1 MKSATARFFDLPELI
16 PLIGIYLER
25 HNLSAF
31 MKTSQQMHAILLPLF
46 HRVVPLP
53 TFRTPETLQALA
65 RNAMT
70 ISHLMTDQT
79 ACGRYSD
86 VVTKAI
92 RSKDPSIKSKKQIP
106 TYIPSEE
113 ALEALC
119 QNGEFPAKL
128 YQVLRLSSRL
138 TQLDLV
144 QISINNDFTLHLL
157 ARVISGIDTLES
169 LSLETYANARLF
181 SQIPSY
187 IFNSCPPSLKSLEFK
202 MLYDYI
208 PSRATTSSTTV
219 APDSNSIKTLK
230 SSLAI
235 PVPGRQI
242 RSLSNLTQ
250 WKFMHDD
257 VDDLSDVICSILESC
272 PNLRSMDVPPLGGPQ
287 QIERLKR
294 LVASCLPHLQS
305 LTQHDLEYGHMNDGT
320 AMFTVANSMRP
331 DTLGLVYIDRY
342 SEGYP
347 TIDQELQRHKRSLK
361 WIELDY
367 CTRVESNTIT
377 SLLLQYPALEV
388 LKVNT
393 FECTRSVEVD
403 IEQLVEKNWVATRL
417 RELQLIINTEP
428 GEMDEEEEY
437 ERDRRKNLENFCRQL
452 GAIESLEVLDLW
464 VPSDEDGA
472 YDDYEDDL
480 GPRFSLLGMLSLGD
494 SGGCG
499 ERWGCL
505 KLLAGLKNLQA
516 VRGSFF
522 IQYAP
527 ASYKIT
533 QEDAEFIIK
542 HWPRLKVLEL
552 YRESERYVGLSPPVE
567 YLLQELPGL
576 CVFATERY

>member
-1 MKSATARFFDLPELI
+1 MKSATTRFFDLPELI
-16 PLIGIYLER
+16 PLIGIYLEQ
-25 HNLSAF
+25 HDLSAF
-31 MKTSQQMHAILLPLF
+31 MKTSHLMHAILLPLF
-46 HRVVPLP
+46 HRVVHLP

-70 ISHLMTDQT
+70 ISHLTTGLT

-86 VVTKAI
+86 IVTKAFQ
-92 RSKDPSIKSKKQIP
+92 SKDPSIKFKKQIP

-119 QNGEFPAKL
+119 QGGEFPAQL
-128 YQVLRLSSRL
+128 YQVLRLSPRL

-144 QISINNDFTLHLL
+144 QICINNDLTLHLL
-157 ARVISGIDTLES
+157 ARVISGLDTLES
-169 LSLETYANARLF
+169 LLIATYANARLF

-202 MLYDYI
+202 ILYNHI
-208 PSRATTSSTTV
+208 ASRATTFSTNAT
-219 APDSNSIKTLK
+219 PDSNSIKTLK

-235 PVPGRQI
+235 PGPGRQV

-250 WKFMHDD
+250 WRFMHDD
-257 VDDLSDVICSILESC
+257 VDDLSDTICSILESC

-294 LVASCLPHLQS
+294 MVANCLPHLQS
-305 LTQHDLEYGHMNDGT
+305 LTQHDLEHGHMNDCT
-320 AMFTVANSMRP
+320 AISIVANAMRL
-331 DTLGLVYIDRY
+331 DTLELVYILQY
-342 SEGYP
+342 AEKYP
-347 TIDQELQRHKRSLK
+347 TIDQELQRHKRSLR
-361 WIELDY
+361 WVELDD
-367 CTRVESNTIT
+367 CTRIESSTIT

-388 LKVNT
+388 LKVNP
-393 FECTRSVEVD
+393 FENTRSVEVD
-403 IEQLVEKNWVATRL
+403 IEQLVEKKWVVTRL

-428 GEMDEEEEY
+428 GEIDEEEKY
-437 ERDRRKNLENFCRQL
+437 ESDRRKNLENLCRQL

-472 YDDYEDDL
+472 YDDYENDL
-480 GPRFSLLGMLSLGD
+480 GPRFSLSGMLSLGD
-494 SGGCG
+494 KEVGG

-505 KLLAGLKNLQA
+505 GLLAGLKNLLA

-522 IQYAP
+522 IQYTP
-527 ASYKIT
+527 VSYNIT
-533 QEDAEFIIK
+533 QEDAEFIVK

-552 YRESERYVGLSPPVE
+552 CRESERFVGLSPPVE

-576 CVFATERY
+576 CIFATERY